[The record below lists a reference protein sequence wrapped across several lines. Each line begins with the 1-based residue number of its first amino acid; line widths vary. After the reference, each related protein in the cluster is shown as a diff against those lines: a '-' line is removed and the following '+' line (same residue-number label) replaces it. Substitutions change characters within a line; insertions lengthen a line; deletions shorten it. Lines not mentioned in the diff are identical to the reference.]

1 MSPPCTI
8 CLVSDPR
15 RTRLPVVPPT
25 VAPPPPFVERRV
37 ESRRAEDRVAHEEA
51 ALLARALDI
60 LAADRPAED
69 RLAGLLALLAQTVGA
84 RRAAVLSEGLERR
97 VAVSLGD
104 GEDEQAAAALAA
116 WLDAQA
122 PRSRADRAAA
132 AAAPISFATH
142 VATATS
148 RDRTGNAAA
157 PVPMVR
163 LAARRSERDTDTRVA
178 HYVCLPIPSAGSV
191 VLGFDFAVEADAAS
205 VADRLPPNLARHAAV
220 ALALVTEQLAIERE
234 LTALRARDTERSTFV
249 STVAHELRTPLTG
262 LNGYLDLILAGQV
275 EDPQVQRDFLER
287 SQGIVGSM
295 GELVGDLLDLSRLE
309 SGALSLDLR
318 PVSIREVGDRV
329 VDQLAP
335 IAMDGRIKLK
345 IELPPRLRTAVA
357 DRRRLEQ
364 IVSNLAANAL
374 KFSPSGSAVVLA
386 GWFDGPVALIAVR
399 DAGSG
404 IGPDDRDRL
413 FERFYR
419 MSGHERVTGTGL
431 GLPIARDLAR
441 AMGGDLDVASVPGSG
456 SSFVL
461 ALPAVAT
468 AEADVVTAAL
478 TRAVA
483 IEEVRLEER
492 AAIRTIRSDG
502 HTGGTPSPRQLHGRG
517 GRARTLRAVEGRGS
531 QGDPDQA
538 AGLADDHDQ
547 RPFRGPRS
555 RPVRLRAIDGK
566 GGRPDAP
573 APA

>member
-1 MSPPCTI
+1 M
-8 CLVSDPR
+8 
-15 RTRLPVVPPT
+15 
-25 VAPPPPFVERRV
+25 ERRV

-84 RRAAVLSEGLERR
+84 RRGAVLSDGLERR
-97 VAVSLGD
+97 VAVSVAEA
-104 GEDEQAAAALAA
+104 EDDQAANALAA
-116 WLDAQA
+116 WLDAEA

-132 AAAPISFATH
+132 PAAPISFAIH
-142 VATATS
+142 VATSAA
-148 RDRTGNAAA
+148 RDRAGSEDA

-163 LAARRSERDTDTRVA
+163 AAARRSARNGGTGVA

-191 VLGFDFAVEADAAS
+191 VLGFDFADEADAAS

-234 LTALRARDTERSTFV
+234 LTALRARDSERSTFV

-275 EDPQVQRDFLER
+275 DDPQVQREFLER

-318 PVSIREVGDRV
+318 PISVREVGDRV
-329 VDQLAP
+329 VHQLAP
-335 IAMDGRIKLK
+335 IAMDSRIKLK

-374 KFSPSGSAVVLA
+374 KFSPSGSTVVLA

-441 AMGGDLDVASVPGSG
+441 AMGGDLDLASVPGSG

-461 ALPAVAT
+461 ALPAIGT
-468 AEADVVTAAL
+468 AEADAVTAAL

-483 IEEVRLEER
+483 AEEVRLEER
-492 AAIRTIRSDG
+492 ALIRTFRPNGRSA
-502 HTGGTPSPRQLHGRG
+502 GTSGPRSLHGRN
-517 GRARTLRAVEGRGS
+517 GRTRTLRAVDGRGS
-531 QGDPDQA
+531 QTDADQP
-538 AGLADDHDQ
+538 AGSAEDQ
-547 RPFRGPRS
+547 VARPFRGTRT

-566 GGRPDAP
+566 GGRPDTP